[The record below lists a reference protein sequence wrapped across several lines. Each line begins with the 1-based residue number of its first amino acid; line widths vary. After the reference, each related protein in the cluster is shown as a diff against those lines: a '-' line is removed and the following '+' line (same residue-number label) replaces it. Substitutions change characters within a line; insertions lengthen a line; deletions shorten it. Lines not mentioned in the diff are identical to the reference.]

1 MTAPI
6 HKTAMF
12 EDSSGTFMCRMLA
25 SDGSA
30 AQQADVTS
38 IAYIVYDRTGGAS
51 VISGTLTVANVVFDT
66 LQTASPWTLD
76 STGYNFKATLPTTA
90 FPTGGRLYR
99 VEFKWTFADST
110 VGIDAYDVKAESV
123 FIS

>member
-6 HKTAMF
+6 TRAAMF
-12 EDSSGTFMCRMLA
+12 EDSSSTFMCRMLA

-38 IAYIVYDRTGGAS
+38 IAYSVYDRTGGAV
-51 VISGTLTVANVVFDT
+51 VISGTLTVSSVVFDT
-66 LQTASPWTLD
+66 LQTGAPWTLD
-76 STGYNFKATLPTTA
+76 STGYNFKATLAATA
-90 FPTGGRLYR
+90 YPTGGRLYR
-99 VEFKWTFADST
+99 VEFKWTFADGT
-110 VGIDAYDVKAESV
+110 VGFDVYDVKAESV